1 MTQDEFVKAVFR
13 FLEVQLTRGPEGH
26 FAILKALD
34 EHLVKDKALQR
45 MFSSEEDAVRFLY
58 PLLKF
63 AVHHEGQV
71 VDLMATTFRAMAET
85 PQALDGLDDD
95 TLEVFTEGIARVL
108 PGWVEAVLATPRGS
122 LPRSIEGNRGD
133 LARLLQMWAPPLT
146 VEQALAVLAQPD
158 ALPPDRLASIVRR
171 LPKEALAK
179 VDLLPVLG
187 PLIDRGD
194 YTAVRL
200 LQQVE
205 VSPGDLAVL
214 DRREIAAVNRGDGL
228 PPSTYLGATRRGGF
242 EVARGFFDAW
252 GASPEIVPDKYAS
265 SVLQAGAPAA
275 YLREVLARQKLSEQW
290 VKLLTQRIE
299 RLENS
304 AAGPR

>member
-1 MTQDEFVKAVFR
+1 M
-13 FLEVQLTRGPEGH
+13 
-26 FAILKALD
+26 
-34 EHLVKDKALQR
+34 KDKALQR

-95 TLEVFTEGIARVL
+95 TLEVFTEGIAMVL
-108 PGWVEAVLATPRGS
+108 PGAVGPDQLAKFSGWVEAVLATPRGS

-171 LPKEALAK
+171 MPKEALAK

-242 EVARGFFDAW
+242 EAARGFFDAW